1 VSNHEWAWE
10 SVGPE
15 GLSDEMVNVI
25 QRLIVDST
33 GEYYPEDKLLM
44 LPLAQYW
51 GDLVLIDE
59 HSGEIGGVLW
69 SMRISSSTGRV
80 LAFVVSPELRGAGR
94 GAEGWK
100 LFTSLAAQKGISDI
114 QLEVREE
121 NDVALNMYHRR
132 GLNVHGRIPGYYQ
145 QTDGLLMRGPVS

>member
-1 VSNHEWAWE
+1 M

-15 GLSDEMVNVI
+15 GLSDEVVNVI
-25 QRLIVDST
+25 QMLIVDST
-33 GEYYPEDKLLM
+33 GEYYSEEKLRM
-44 LPLAQYW
+44 LPLATNW
-51 GDLVLIDE
+51 GNLMLKNKN
-59 HSGEIGGVLW
+59 SGEIGGVLW

-80 LAFVVSPELRGAGR
+80 LAFVVSPNLRGAGR
-94 GAEGWK
+94 GAEGWNQ
-100 LFTSLAAQKGISDI
+100 FTSLAAQKGITDI

-145 QTDGLLMRGPVS
+145 QTDGLLMMGPLS